1 MGNLPKNDFYEVAFF
16 VLWCR
21 TVLFGVFLFAFF
33 GFIFVEYLLMSGV
46 IEWIVGEYSRKLDER
61 YRLTLPSE
69 FEDVFKPESGKCVI
83 AKERPGC
90 LSLWEEGTW
99 RAKLDERVNL
109 VQAKL
114 RLGDLEQKMPEL
126 QRFGRILSTRHR
138 ELQLAGR
145 SRVLLPEGFR
155 EFLAVEPGK
164 EVMVIGASV
173 CIEIWHPQKWLN
185 YVEEEISEFRTLLD
199 SLSH

>member
-1 MGNLPKNDFYEVAFF
+1 
-16 VLWCR
+16 
-21 TVLFGVFLFAFF
+21 
-33 GFIFVEYLLMSGV
+33 MSSAG
-46 IEWIVGEYSRKLDER
+46 ELIVGEYSRKLDER

-69 FEDVFKPESGKCVI
+69 FESVFKPESGKCVI

-90 LSLWEEGTW
+90 LSLWDEETW
-99 RAKLDERVNL
+99 KSKLDERVNL

-126 QRFGRILSTRHR
+126 QRLGRILSTRHK

-155 EFLAVEPGK
+155 EFLAVDSGND
-164 EVMVIGASV
+164 VMVIGAAV

-185 YVEEEISEFRTLLD
+185 YVEGEISEFRSLLD
-199 SLSH
+199 ILSH